1 MKLLNVTLM
10 NLLDSVFKLKIKSKQ
25 NQEYKI
31 IKTYKPILNEV
42 DNNFQIS
49 FDILNVT
56 HNRTFENG
64 DTTK

>member
-1 MKLLNVTLM
+1 M
-10 NLLDSVFKLKIKSKQ
+10 NLLDSVFKLKSNQ

-31 IKTYKPILNEV
+31 IKTYKPILNKV

-56 HNRTFENG
+56 QENG